1 MKLSEKIY
9 YYRKKTG
16 KSQEELAEQI
26 GVSRQAVSK
35 WETGESEPEITKL
48 KTLAAVFGVTVD
60 FLLTEEEPPEA
71 QAGQPTGEN
80 PSADRESPNYPKW
93 LDRAPGFIG
102 RGLRRFGWIAGV
114 YTAVIGAFFLLIGGA
129 ATVISSL
136 MVRSFES
143 SVDSMIQEFGS
154 GFYGNPFE
162 SAFPQVE
169 TFNPVGALGAVIMVI
184 GAVFVIG
191 GIILAVWLKKK
202 GKQ

>member
-1 MKLSEKIY
+1 MKLFEKIY

-35 WETGESEPEITKL
+35 WETGESEPEIAKL

-60 FLLTEEEPPEA
+60 FLLSEEEPPEA
-71 QAGQPTGEN
+71 QTYAHKDAPEASDAGT
-80 PSADRESPNYPKW
+80 PNYPKW

-102 RGLRRFGWIAGV
+102 HGFRRFGWLAGV
-114 YTAVIGAFFLLIGGA
+114 YAAVVGAFILLIGGA
-129 ATVISSL
+129 VTVISNL
-136 MVRSFES
+136 MVHSFES
-143 SVDSMIQEFGS
+143 TVDSMVQEFGS

-162 SAFPQVE
+162 SALPQVE
-169 TFNPVGALGAVIMVI
+169 TFNPVGILGTVIMVI
-184 GAVFVIG
+184 GAFFVIG